1 VSVLK
6 LTSETRKFDLNI
18 GRPQDAALG
27 HKQTC
32 AAPERMSALPRWQ
45 TTDWPEI
52 TFVSAAHPAL
62 ATAKK
67 HAGVNNEVNKWAVLQ
82 KRLALPALHS

>member
-1 VSVLK
+1 
-6 LTSETRKFDLNI
+6 
-18 GRPQDAALG
+18 
-27 HKQTC
+27 
-32 AAPERMSALPRWQ
+32 MSALPRWQ
-45 TTDWPEI
+45 TADLPEI